1 MKESKILKGSF
12 EFVTDGFENVVMRRL
27 GGWRIRDFFRSI
39 KSLIYW
45 FPVIWQD
52 RHWDDSFIFK
62 VLKHKLIAQSKYIG
76 ARDIHIGAK
85 RDAQIMMTCVRLI
98 DKVKDEWYAMEYMD
112 YHTSKV
118 WFIDIP
124 DKPGYSSMESYITEE
139 RFDQYFAKY
148 PRVHKMVLAVKSPY
162 RIKGREDDKEIIAM
176 AISKINHDRANRL
189 LFKILEGN
197 IKSWWD

>member
-39 KSLIYW
+39 KSVIYW
-45 FPVIWQD
+45 FPVIWKD
-52 RHWDDSFIFK
+52 RHWDDVFIFN

-76 ARDIHIGAK
+76 ERDIHVSAK
-85 RDAQIMMTCVRLI
+85 RDAEIMMTCVRLI
-98 DKVKDEWYAMEYMD
+98 DKVKEEWYAMEYMD
-112 YHTSKV
+112 YHTSKF
-118 WFIDIP
+118 WFVELP
-124 DKPGYSSMESYITEE
+124 DKPGYSSMESDITEE

-148 PRVHKMVLAVKSPY
+148 PRVHKMVLAGKSPY
-162 RIKGREDDKEIIAM
+162 RIEGREDDKHLIAM
-176 AISKINHDRANRL
+176 AIAKINHDRANRL

-197 IKSWWD
+197 IQCWWD